1 MTSDTRDRAID
12 LAIAASLALFPLLP
26 TGPTYLGLDW
36 PWALDL
42 FFLIVT
48 TLGLAV
54 VLTAHRGEA
63 AVLKPAAPGVRL
75 VRRGYVTWLIP
86 VAAAMAIGVLERN
99 PFDGVLLRV
108 EADGL
113 PGRLVR
119 PMDQAADPFYPVRV
133 GLTCLEGGLMFALL
147 SAVLTRTRR
156 PRRRIRAAAHGCLL
170 GLALVSV
177 VAIVQYFTRANLL
190 DYWVRANPG
199 LTRSHGTLDDPNALA
214 SFLVLGIGLAVGV
227 AWARPGKWVG
237 PPRVGVLIVAALACG
252 ALLTTVSRAGWAAL
266 ILAALVVAA
275 MLPERL
281 IGTWPLGRSVRR
293 LARGGAVFLVGAVA
307 VWAAAAMVL
316 PKRSVAGV
324 PDTPLEAALQTIDPR
339 ESLETVLKRRHLVW
353 RAGLQVASAHPVFG
367 AGLGQ
372 FPRALAAVPGSDGP
386 ENAHN
391 YFLQT
396 LAETGAVGL
405 AALLLLLLAMALA
418 AWVPTRVGRLRPAR
432 FAVGLSMGLLAFVLT
447 WLTGHPLLTLSNQ
460 LWLASVLAVG
470 LAAVQPLGAPGP
482 GSSDSRGRV
491 RQWFL
496 HPAWVPAVAIVT
508 LIVAVPR
515 AIAAVSDDNALMS
528 HAAGV
533 YGWETSPPTEGAPA
547 GRRFRWTSARAAL
560 REPVRGAVLTVPLY
574 VARPDMPARAVTL
587 HVTVGGMTAAP
598 VILATNGWHVLTYD
612 LIAVL
617 GEARWRSDPAIT
629 LEFRVSPPV
638 VPAEFGASDDTRELG
653 VGLGEVLWSGARP
666 GSGDGQS
673 GRE

>member
-12 LAIAASLALFPLLP
+12 LAIAASLTLFPLLP
-26 TGPTYLGLDW
+26 AGPTYVGLDW
-36 PWALDL
+36 PWALDV
-42 FFLIVT
+42 FFLLMAA
-48 TLGLAV
+48 LGLVV
-54 VLTAHRGEA
+54 VLTTRPGGDA
-63 AVLKPAAPGVRL
+63 APRQPAAPGVRL
-75 VRRGYVTWLIP
+75 VRRGYVVWLIP

-99 PFDGVLLRV
+99 PFDGILLRV
-108 EADGL
+108 DAEGL
-113 PGRLVR
+113 LGRLVR

-147 SAVLTRTRR
+147 SALLTRTRR
-156 PRRRIRAAAHGCLL
+156 PRRRIRAAIHGCLL
-170 GLALVSV
+170 GLALVSL
-177 VAIVQYFTRANLL
+177 VAIGQYFTRANLL

-199 LTRSHGTLDDPNALA
+199 LTRSHATLDDPNALA

-227 AWARPGKWVG
+227 AWARPGRWVDS
-237 PPRVGVLIVAALACG
+237 PRVSVLIVAALACG

-275 MLPERL
+275 MLPQRL
-281 IGTWPLGRSVRR
+281 ISTWPLGRSVRR
-293 LARGGAVFLVGAVA
+293 VARGGAVLLVGAIV

-316 PKRSVAGV
+316 PKRSVASV
-324 PDTPLEAALQTIDPR
+324 PETPLEAALQTIDPR

-353 RAGLQVASAHPVFG
+353 RAGLQVASVHPVFG

-405 AALLLLLLAMALA
+405 AALLLLLLTMVLA
-418 AWVPTRVGRLRPAR
+418 AWMPTRVGRLRPAR
-432 FAVGLSMGLLAFVLT
+432 FAVGLSMGLWAFVLT

-470 LAAVQPLGAPGP
+470 LAAVQPVRARP
-482 GSSDSRGRV
+482 GSDPQSEARR
-491 RQWFL
+491 WFL
-496 HPAWVPAVAIVT
+496 HPTWVPAVAAVT
-508 LIVAVPR
+508 LLVAVPR
-515 AIAAVSDDNALMS
+515 AIAAVGHDDALVS
-528 HAAGV
+528 RAAGV
-533 YGWETSPPTEGAPA
+533 YGWETSPPTEGAPE
-547 GRRFRWTSARAAL
+547 GKRFRWTRARAAL

-574 VARPDMPARAVTL
+574 LARPDIPARAVTL
-587 HVTVGGMTAAP
+587 RVTVGGVTAAP
-598 VILATNGWHVLTYD
+598 VTLATNGWHVLTYD
-612 LIAVL
+612 LISLL
-617 GEARWRSDPAIT
+617 GEARWRSDPTIT
-629 LEFRVSPPV
+629 CEFRVSPWV
-638 VPAEFGASDDTRELG
+638 VPAEFGPSDDTRELG

-673 GRE
+673 GRD